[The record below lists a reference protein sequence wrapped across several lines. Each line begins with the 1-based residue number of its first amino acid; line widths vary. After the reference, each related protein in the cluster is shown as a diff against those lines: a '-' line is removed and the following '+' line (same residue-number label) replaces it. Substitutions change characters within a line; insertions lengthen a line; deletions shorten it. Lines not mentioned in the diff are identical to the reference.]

1 MDDVERLFH
10 KLVDVLANY
19 HPDRLSQPLEA
30 SEIYRRFIP
39 YRRFRSVLKF
49 DTNQDYEMAVLSFLA
64 GKHGFASVEPPEARD
79 ELVAE
84 AESIN
89 PNPSFIREHAAVRV
103 YLNSNEVAK
112 YLDRREPYAP
122 PDEEEPE
129 ERDDEGVTDS
139 ADANEVAKYLD
150 RREPYAPPNEEE
162 PERSEKVDDHDDEGV
177 TDSAHAEEPELD
189 QFERWVWGGTRDE
202 ELVDDGPAEDSQDEP
217 AGEKTESAFVLS
229 SEVRLDVSLSVT
241 EEDETRAAC
250 IHCEKDLPLNREV
263 KFCPFCGGDQ
273 TKRECKACGEELELG
288 WKFCIGCGETFQD

>member
-129 ERDDEGVTDS
+129 
-139 ADANEVAKYLD
+139 
-150 RREPYAPPNEEE
+150 
-162 PERSEKVDDHDDEGV
+162 RSEKVDDHDDEGV
-177 TDSAHAEEPELD
+177 TDSADAEEPKLD

-217 AGEKTESAFVLS
+217 AGGKTESAFELS
-229 SEVRLDVSLSVT
+229 SEERMDVSLSVT